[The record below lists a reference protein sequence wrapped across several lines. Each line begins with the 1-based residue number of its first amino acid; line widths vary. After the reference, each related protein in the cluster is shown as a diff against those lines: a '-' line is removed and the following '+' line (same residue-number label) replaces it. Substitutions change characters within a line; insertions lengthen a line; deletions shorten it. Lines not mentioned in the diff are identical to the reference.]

1 MTIASVTQILQ
12 RPLNSALNSPRNNT
26 RNNTRNESLRIFCRG
41 SLES

>member
-12 RPLNSALNSPRNNT
+12 RPAQQRAQQSQQP